1 MSGTIVSPWPPR
13 TIAWMSRTD
22 TSSASDRN
30 VRYRAVSSTPAMPIT
45 RSRGKPVTC
54 FVTQHMTSGGFET
67 TTTVI
72 LLGMVRG
79 KLTRVGQVTKGVQER
94 LESLRDVP
102 GAARQEIA
110 LERGERPLAERGLGA
125 IGERRKRVACRKRP
139 AGGGVL
145 RGVLEDVR
153 KGLAC
158 SPTGTCRSQ
167 TYGTEPVTQPVE

>member
-1 MSGTIVSPWPPR
+1 
-13 TIAWMSRTD
+13 
-22 TSSASDRN
+22 
-30 VRYRAVSSTPAMPIT
+30 
-45 RSRGKPVTC
+45 
-54 FVTQHMTSGGFET
+54 MTSTRAMVRASSFSARRCAVVAPT
-67 TTTVI
+67 FPAPTTVI
-72 LLGMVRG
+72 LLSMVRG

-110 LERGERPLAERGLGA
+110 LERGQRPLAERGLGA

-167 TYGTEPVTQPVE
+167 TYGTEPVTQPARYGPG